1 MIILTVGVSGS
12 GKTTWTRELVH
23 TLNNNVFIDVNRDSL
38 RCMLFGFDPKEG
50 LKNYKYTKVKE
61 QLVTDSQFMI
71 AKRQIETGGSVI
83 VSDTNLNEKTIKSW
97 IELAKKHDI
106 FLVIKHKWNV
116 DLDELLERNKHRGVD
131 ELPEHV
137 IVSQQRKYDYF
148 VETILPRIKKEHDN
162 VRVLNDEVEESTD

>member
-1 MIILTVGVSGS
+1 MIILTVGVGGC
-12 GKTTWTRELVH
+12 GKSTWARNLVQS
-23 TLNNNVFIDVNRDSL
+23 TNTVFVDVNRDSL
-38 RCMLFGFDPKEG
+38 RCMLFGFDPVNEG
-50 LKNYKYTKVKE
+50 LKDYVYSGARELLITNA
-61 QLVTDSQFMI
+61 QLMI
-71 AKRQIETGGSVI
+71 AEKQIETGGSVI

-162 VRVLNDEVEESTD
+162 VRVINDEVEESTD